1 MKNSQDG
8 FKLSSL
14 ISHTPVLRSLGE
26 GGSYL
31 KHFTLIELLVVIAII
46 AILAGMLLPALG
58 KVKEKAKSID
68 CANGIRQSSLAMMSY
83 ASDNEDTYMFYISRA
98 YNPTTSDWN
107 WQNILKRTGYL
118 PKDDSFQLKCPS
130 EPGSFG
136 INRLP
141 PMDDRIPG
149 FDQGSSSLLY
159 GIKVRRIASPSSYFL
174 LSDSAQ
180 LKEGK
185 ASFSTFINVSGSTL
199 DIHIHLRHEKRAGTG
214 FLDGHAEV
222 ADAATLATSIYNMYS
237 NRQSTGTNRTSTTF
251 FDPSLLKVYVTTP
264 GSFKW
269 L

>member
-14 ISHTPVLRSLGE
+14 ISHT
-26 GGSYL
+26 SYL

-46 AILAGMLLPALG
+46 AVLAGMLLPALG
-58 KVKEKAKSID
+58 KVKEKAKSMD
-68 CANGIRQSSLAMMSY
+68 CANSVRQSSMAMTSY
-83 ASDNEDTYMFYISRA
+83 ASDNEDTYMFYISRT

-118 PKDDSFQLKCPS
+118 PKDDSFQLQCPS

-141 PMDDRIPG
+141 PTDDRIPD
-149 FDQGSSSLLY
+149 FDQGSNSLLY
-159 GIKVRRIASPSSYFL
+159 GIKAKRIPSPSSYFL

-180 LKEGK
+180 LKDGK
-185 ASFSTFINVSGSTL
+185 AASATFINVSGSTL
-199 DIHIHLRHEKRAGTG
+199 DIHIHLRHEKRAATG
-214 FLDGHAEV
+214 FLDGHVEV
-222 ADAATLATSIYNMYS
+222 ADPATLATSIYSMYS
-237 NRQSTGTNRTSTTF
+237 NRQSTGTTRTSTTF
-251 FDPSLLKVYVTTP
+251 FDSALQKVYVTTS
-264 GSFKW
+264 GSFRW